1 MPGFS
6 SVKYNNLEA
15 LEAEFKKDADN
26 IAAFMVGYIYMSCH
40 LLVAFFVASL

>member
-26 IAAFMVGYIYMSCH
+26 IAAFMVGYIYICPVTC
-40 LLVAFFVASL
+40 LLHSL